1 MVKRTW
7 LVLPKTKSIPNLLQI
22 RSKLE
27 VGEGRGLVY
36 GRPLTF
42 KIRGLRD
49 PPRYQFSFFKEF
61 TVH

>member
-1 MVKRTW
+1 MVKWTG
-7 LVLPKTKSIPNLLQI
+7 LVLPKNKLTPNLLQI

-36 GRPLTF
+36 GRPLSF

-49 PPRYQFSFFKEF
+49 PPRYQFSFLCVF
-61 TVH
+61 TVC